1 MSAPAAAEIKTSQPL
16 RTGHVIM
23 ADGSKTAPSQIEV
36 LRAGVWPASSMKGP
50 MTITTA
56 DLQEFKSNFDAGVG
70 MSKGLKQLPIDF
82 SHDSWAE
89 AAGWITA
96 LTVVGESLMAS
107 VEWSSEGKE
116 SLEGG
121 MFKCISPSFW
131 PACCGEWYDPE
142 DPDITAR
149 NVLVGAGLTN
159 IPFFSDLQPVM
170 ASTKS
175 KDGKAT
181 VNENIIYI
189 EADKKEPTMTLDEI
203 RVKEASVLNDDEK
216 KFLADNKKELSA
228 EELKKFSLEE
238 EPAGDPPAPAD
249 PADPADPV
257 DPAVDPTK
265 TNKEVPVSDPEL
277 AEINADIKSG
287 KRLVVDA
294 AQYNQLTSDVK
305 AMKRK
310 EIEASVDSHIARGA
324 IKADQKSHWA
334 DLIEANAKM
343 ADTLTALPDNPVLG
357 GEQGSSTGAAAA
369 TAVEAMNK
377 KAQEIV
383 DADKS
388 DKPISFND
396 AFKKAMSDNPELA
409 KQLNEERE

>member
-1 MSAPAAAEIKTSQPL
+1 MSAPAVAEIKTSKPL

-23 ADGSKTAPSQIEV
+23 ADGSKTAPTEIEV
-36 LRAGVWPASSMKGP
+36 LRAGTWPASSMKGP

-56 DLQEFKSNFDAGVG
+56 DLQEFKANFDAGIG
-70 MSKGLKQLPIDF
+70 MPKGLKQLPIDF
-82 SHDSWAE
+82 SHDSWDK
-89 AAGWITA
+89 AAGWMTA
-96 LTVVGESLMAS
+96 LTVVGDSLMAA
-107 VEWSSEGKE
+107 VEWSDDGKAA
-116 SLEGG
+116 LEGG

-142 DPDITAR
+142 DPDNTAR

-175 KDGKAT
+175 KEGKAT

-238 EPAGDPPAPAD
+238 EPAADPADPADPPAPAD
-249 PADPADPV
+249 PADDPS
-257 DPAVDPTK
+257 
-265 TNKEVPVSDPEL
+265 NKPVSDPEM
-277 AEINADIKSG
+277 ASITADIKSG

-294 AQYNQLTSDVK
+294 AQYNKLTTDVK

-310 EIEASVDSHIARGA
+310 EIEASVDTHIARGA
-324 IKADQKSHWA
+324 IKADQKDKWA
-334 DLIEANAKM
+334 DLIEADEKM
-343 ADTLTALPDNPVLG
+343 AETLTALPDNPILAG
-357 GEQGSSTGAAAA
+357 TQGASEGAASA
-369 TAVEAMNK
+369 TAVEAMNE
-377 KAQEIV
+377 KAQAIV

-388 DKPISFND
+388 ETPITFNA
-396 AFKKAMSDNPELA
+396 AFKKAMNENPDLA
-409 KQLNEERE
+409 KQLNDERE